1 MIYKRLFICTYI
13 LLVVLTHSYA
23 QGVTKWSIHPAFEV
37 NYSGYN
43 SLINIAYTAKEKH
56 VLEAGASYNM
66 SDGFTANPTIGLNIS
81 YRYKILASDSWSAAM
96 GIDYRR
102 QKPLA
107 IVNIQTLCYTTNVVY
122 KATKSISIHTRLGY
136 GVAAERARSAG
147 SFTQSNNITGLFQI
161 GCGYHL

>member
-1 MIYKRLFICTYI
+1 MVFKRLFICACLLSVVMTY
-13 LLVVLTHSYA
+13 SYSQSVA
-23 QGVTKWSIHPAFEV
+23 KWSLYPALEV
-37 NYSGYN
+37 NYTGYN
-43 SLINIAYTAKEKH
+43 SLINLAYTVKEKH

-66 SDGFTANPTIGLNIS
+66 SDGFTANPTIGINIS
-81 YRYKILASDSWSAAM
+81 YRYKILASDRWSAAM

-102 QKPLA
+102 QKPLD
-107 IVNIQTLCYTTNVVY
+107 IVNIQMLCYTLNMTY
-122 KATKSISIHTRLGY
+122 RATKSISIHTRLGY